1 MNRKIT
7 FNYTHKDG
15 TRYTANETLAAI
27 GAKNSAGMWM
37 TRDDKRQARGFVG
50 SEEEA
55 ALLLDELELKAD
67 SRYWFW
73 YSMQ

>member
-7 FNYTHKDG
+7 FNYTHEDG
-15 TRYTANETLAAI
+15 TRYTANETLVAI
-27 GAKNSAGMWM
+27 GAKNSPGMWM
-37 TRDDKRQARGFVG
+37 TSADKCQAREFVG

-55 ALLLDELELKAD
+55 VLLLDELESKAD
-67 SRYWFW
+67 SNYWFW